1 MNLSKVQKYRFGLQ
15 DISPNFL
22 LNSVVLQNDLN
33 IFKQILYMK
42 SQQKMIQL
50 LKIFVIFRFPSGA
63 FLAREN

>member
-1 MNLSKVQKYRFGLQ
+1 MQKYRFGLQ
-15 DISPNFL
+15 DISPKFL
-22 LNSVVLQNDLN
+22 LNYVVLQNDLN